1 LSIDKIIDEFSKKNI
16 DLKKVL
22 EMLKLSNNR
31 NMKEFEIKGG
41 LKIIVDLLK
50 KKIKLF
56 KILFNNV
63 DSIIVSSEEVIDI
76 NKFGLFLFL
85 LKKKKIN

>member
-85 LKKKKIN
+85 LKKKKR

>member
-85 LKKKKIN
+85 LKKKKKN